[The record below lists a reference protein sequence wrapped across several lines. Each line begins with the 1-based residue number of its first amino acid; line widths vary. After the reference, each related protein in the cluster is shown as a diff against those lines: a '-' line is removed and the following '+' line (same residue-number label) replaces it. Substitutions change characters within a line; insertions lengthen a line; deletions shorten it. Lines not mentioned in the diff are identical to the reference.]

1 MKMEMFAKILATLLF
16 YIWFILVG
24 SVLVLNIIK

>member
-1 MKMEMFAKILATLLF
+1 MEKFTKGLATLLF

-24 SVLVLNIIK
+24 SVFVINIIK